1 MPARRPSD
9 RQQDSKVPRSSTRG
23 GAIRVSE
30 QVVDSAAV
38 ATGQL
43 HLPLALAARKLST

>member
-1 MPARRPSD
+1 MPARRSCD
-9 RQQDSKVPRSSTRG
+9 RQQDSKAARSSTRG

-30 QVVDSAAV
+30 KVDSAAV

-43 HLPLALAARKLST
+43 HLPLALAARKLSP